1 MNILI
6 TGATGFIGQNLIE
19 KLAPKKGV
27 TILTYDPRT
36 DQNNLDLLSSTID
49 FVFHLA
55 AVHRP
60 LDQAE
65 FTTVNVLY
73 FAELLQKLRG
83 QNNSCPVLFTS
94 SYQAIDQT
102 PYGQSKLAAE
112 EELKRH
118 AEANRSRAIIY
129 RLTNTFGRYA
139 RPNAHS
145 VVATFCYNIARELP
159 VAIHDPDRM
168 LQLYYIDDV
177 INSFLA
183 HLDGWV
189 QPDADGF
196 YRLPENLKYKISLQ
210 ALADKIYSFKTDIDR
225 CNETTNANEFTA
237 KLLATFRSYIAL
249 KGVSG

>member
-6 TGATGFIGQNLIE
+6 TGATGFVGQNLTE

-36 DQNNLDLLSSTID
+36 DQNNLARLSSTID

-60 LDQAE
+60 LYQAE
-65 FTTVNVLY
+65 FKTVNVLY
-73 FAELLQKLRG
+73 FAELMRKLRG

-145 VVATFCYNIARELP
+145 VVATFCFNIARGLP
-159 VAIHDPDRM
+159 IEIHDPNRIM
-168 LQLYYIDDV
+168 YLYYIDDV
-177 INSFLA
+177 IKSFLA
-183 HLDGWV
+183 HLNGWV
-189 QPDADGF
+189 EPDADGF
-196 YRLPENLKYKISLQ
+196 YRLPKNLMYEITLG
-210 ALADKIYSFKTDIDR
+210 ALAENIKSFKEDYDR
-225 CNETTNANEFTA
+225 NYKTIFSDGLTA
-237 KLLATFRSYIAL
+237 KLHATFLSYL
-249 KGVSG
+249 P